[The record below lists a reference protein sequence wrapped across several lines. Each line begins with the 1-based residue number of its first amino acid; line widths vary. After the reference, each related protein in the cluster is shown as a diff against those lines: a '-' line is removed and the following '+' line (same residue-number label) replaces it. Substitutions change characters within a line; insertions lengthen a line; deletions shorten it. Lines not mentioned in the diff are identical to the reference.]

1 MKKLVKSSLIIIIS
15 ILSFNIAFAQNE
27 FTQKDRELLIELRI
41 TIEQMDKRMDQ
52 LDKRMEQ
59 MEKRIDQRFEQ
70 MEKRIDQRFEQ
81 MDKRMDSL
89 QTFMLWGFGILFG
102 GMALMIGMF
111 RRERSISTKKKP
123 YSTSKREKLLETILK
138 EFAKEQPKLA
148 DILKAHR
155 L

>member
-1 MKKLVKSSLIIIIS
+1 MKKLVKSSLIIIIY

-27 FTQKDRELLIELRI
+27 FTQQDREFLIELRV
-41 TIEQMDKRMDQ
+41 TIEQLKVTI
-52 LDKRMEQ
+52 EQ
-59 MEKRIDQRFEQ
+59 MEKRIDQRFQQ
-70 MEKRIDQRFEQ
+70 MEKRIDQRFQQ

-102 GMALMIGMF
+102 GIALMIGIF
-111 RRERSISTKKKP
+111 RRERSIATKKKP